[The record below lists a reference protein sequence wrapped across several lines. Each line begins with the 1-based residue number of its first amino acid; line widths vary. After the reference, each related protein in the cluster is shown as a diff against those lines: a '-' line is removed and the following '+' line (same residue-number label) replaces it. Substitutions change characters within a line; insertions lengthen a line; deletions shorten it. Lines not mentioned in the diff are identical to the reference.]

1 MKLYSQKFYLLFI
14 IAILITIGCSNNA
27 EEWTENHGYGPITES
42 IALDELNE
50 QLALE
55 GKQIFET
62 YCEACHGMN
71 TSISGPALGDVAD
84 KRSAEFVIN
93 YTLNPAENR
102 RNHPIGQE
110 LSERYSASMTPT
122 GISEEQA
129 RKVYEYLR
137 YYNLE
142 GEPGDS

>member
-1 MKLYSQKFYLLFI
+1 MKNYSQNFYALLLTTALL
-14 IAILITIGCSNNA
+14 IAGCGNSG
-27 EEWTENHGYGPITES
+27 EEWTDDHGYGPITEP
-42 IALDELNE
+42 LELGEPDE

-55 GKQIFET
+55 GKQVFET

-71 TSISGPALGDVAD
+71 TSISGPPLGDVAE
-84 KRSAEFVIN
+84 KRTAEFVIN

-110 LSERYSASMTPT
+110 LSERYSASMNST

-137 YYNLE
+137 FYSQE
-142 GEPGDS
+142 GEPGE

>member
-1 MKLYSQKFYLLFI
+1 MKIHFQKLSLLFFT
-14 IAILITIGCSNNA
+14 ATLVLTGCSSNG
-27 EEWTENHGYGPITES
+27 EEWTEDHGYGPITEP
-42 IALDELNE
+42 IDLDEPNE
-50 QLALE
+50 QLALK

-71 TSISGPALGDVAD
+71 TSISGPALGDIAE
-84 KRSAEFVIN
+84 KRTPEFVIN

-102 RNHPIGQE
+102 RNNPIGQE
-110 LSERYSASMTPT
+110 LSERYSASMTNT

-137 YYNLE
+137 FYNLK
-142 GEPGDS
+142 GEPDD